1 MKAKQL
7 ILICFSMLSLTKT
20 FGLNE
25 GYAINIQIK
34 DYDNDTLYL
43 AYYMG
48 DQIYIKDTAVLD
60 KSSKMFTF
68 KGEIALS
75 AGLYMLVLQGS
86 ILHLNFIVSEA
97 ETQQFTLITKKDEP
111 LKKIELKNSAD
122 NNIYFEYMKFIS
134 KKTKESE
141 LIKLEKDSLIRLNK
155 LIALDNE
162 VKNEQSKVIKKRE
175 KKGFAAF
182 IKSTIDV
189 ESPQYLDE
197 KDVEKRRFAQYFY
210 IKQHYFDN
218 IDLKNDFLLRTPTL
232 FPKINYYIE
241 KLTSPHPDSIY
252 QSIDFVL
259 KQMQPKSE
267 MFRFYFLHYFN
278 KFAKSNLVGYDAVW
292 TLMTREYIDKG
303 LCNDFLPEE
312 NRLKLIDQARRN
324 YPVLIGKKA
333 PNLKVFD
340 FDQKP
345 INLYDVKAKYTI
357 LYYYSTT
364 CGTCAKQSPKIAAFM
379 KKMKV
384 QNQNVKIIT
393 IGSDREVNM
402 PKFKGYI
409 EEKGLNDCINSIDA
423 INSFRVNYD
432 VTSTPK
438 VYFLDENKVI
448 RFKNIA
454 ADQLEE
460 IYDAII
466 KEDNEQLK
474 KH

>member
-409 EEKGLNDCINSIDA
+409 EEKGLNDCINTIDA

-432 VTSTPK
+432 GTSTPK